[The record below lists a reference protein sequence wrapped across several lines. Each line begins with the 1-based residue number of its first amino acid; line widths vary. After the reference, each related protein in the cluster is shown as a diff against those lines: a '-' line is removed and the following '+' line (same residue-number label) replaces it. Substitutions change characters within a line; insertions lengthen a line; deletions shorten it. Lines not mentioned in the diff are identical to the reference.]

1 VNALARPHDLVADKW
16 LRRSAVMTL
25 NASIVLMVTLGLEGP
40 RAGKTTFSAAPP
52 LPPWFFSTH
61 PSTMLWSIT
70 LWLSELLGSS
80 GLILALISVR
90 RGWRPSPRRMITW
103 SVVAVIILIVIPP
116 VDNGDPTIYAA
127 FGRMTVLGHSPYVMT
142 PGQFRASGDP
152 VGRVVSRDYWP
163 YLSRYGPFA
172 TATEAA
178 ASELAGDSAARTI
191 FWLKVW
197 NGLAYLALVLAL
209 DRVTRSDPARRIRVH
224 LLWSL
229 NPLMLFALMANGHN
243 DVLAAAAGAS
253 ALLALRRASSLRD
266 LLAGLLLGLAIAI
279 KAQYALFGAG
289 LAWAVRRHPA
299 ALAAAGLTTAA
310 VLVPSYLL
318 AGRAAISA
326 TLGLTKVAPT
336 GPWLDVAHAL
346 GWTHEYGR
354 INILALIG
362 AAMLA
367 GVLLWRM
374 PSGAR
379 DLPAVRVAL
388 ALALGLLICSPLQA
402 VSYDAMLFPLL
413 AVMPATRL
421 DWIVVGRAAALTAAS
436 QPFLTSS
443 SPNWLAVIGRISV
456 GGSPT
461 LSLAGIVLVLLWLC
475 ATRAWNPVISQTGP
489 PIEGIGAELSSAQQ

>member
-1 VNALARPHDLVADKW
+1 MADRW
-16 LRRSAVMTL
+16 LRKSAVITL
-25 NASIVLMVTLGLEGP
+25 NAAIVLMVALGLEGP
-40 RAGKTTFSAAPP
+40 RPGKTTFSAAPP

-61 PSTMLWSIT
+61 PSAVLWSIT

-80 GLILALISVR
+80 GLILALVAVR
-90 RGWRPSPRRMITW
+90 RGWRPSPRRMIAW
-103 SVVAVIILIVIPP
+103 SVVAVIMLMVIPP

-142 PGQFRASGDP
+142 PGQFRSSGDP
-152 VGRVVSRDYWP
+152 VGQVVSRNYWP
-163 YLSRYGPFA
+163 YPSRYGPLA

-209 DRVTRSDPARRIRVH
+209 DRIARSDPARRIRVH

-253 ALLALRRASSLRD
+253 ALLALRRVSSLRG
-266 LLAGLLLGLAIAI
+266 LLAGLLLGLATAV

-289 LAWAVRRHPA
+289 LAWAIRRHPA
-299 ALAAAGLTTAA
+299 ALAAAVLTTTA
-310 VLVPSYLL
+310 VIVPSYLL
-318 AGRAAISA
+318 VGRAAISA
-326 TLGLTKVAPT
+326 TLGLTNVAPT
-336 GPWLDVAHAL
+336 GPWLDAARAL

-354 INILALIG
+354 INTLALIG

-367 GVLLWRM
+367 AVLLWRM
-374 PSGAR
+374 PSGTR

-402 VSYDAMLFPLL
+402 GSYDAMLFPLL

-421 DWIVVGRAAALTAAS
+421 DWIVVARASVMTAVS

-443 SPNWLAVIGRISV
+443 APNWLTVIERISLA
-456 GGSPT
+456 GSPT
-461 LSLAGIVLVLLWLC
+461 LPLAGIVLVLLWLC
-475 ATRAWNPVISQTGP
+475 ATRAWNPVISQAGP
-489 PIEGIGAELSSAQQ
+489 PIEAIIAELSNAK